1 MGPASTQSTPQI
13 SPTRN
18 KRRWAL
24 RLLLIALALFIG
36 PPLLWGAINVFD
48 QMSCAPTFETV
59 SPGIAPLGAELGIES
74 EQAREPAGERALCGV
89 VDVVNVVIPF
99 LMMLAFLL
107 APLLLIA
114 SFIFFVLRF
123 DKKEPQRH
131 TPPDAPGA

>member
-1 MGPASTQSTPQI
+1 MDSTPAQPTSQV
-13 SPTRN
+13 SPARN

-24 RLLLIALALFIG
+24 RLLLIALVLCIG
-36 PPLLWGAINVFD
+36 PPLLWGAVNVFD
-48 QMSCAPTFETV
+48 QMSCAPTFETI

-74 EQAREPAGERALCGV
+74 EQAREPAGERALCGI

-114 SFIFFVLRF
+114 SFILFVLSF

-131 TPPDAPGA
+131 TPPDASGV